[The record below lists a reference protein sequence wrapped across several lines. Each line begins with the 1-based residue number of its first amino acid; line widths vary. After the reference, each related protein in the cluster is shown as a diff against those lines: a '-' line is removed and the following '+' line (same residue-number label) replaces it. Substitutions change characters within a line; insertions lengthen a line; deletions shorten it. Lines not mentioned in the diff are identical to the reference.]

1 MNKNCSKSDFAKAFK
16 KKKSSKR
23 MRKDTVMVMLDQWIN
38 LKDHDL
44 IKRTGNKLHKLNA
57 FLLIFL

>member
-1 MNKNCSKSDFAKAFK
+1 MNKNCSKSHFAKAFL
-16 KKKSSKR
+16 KKSSKR
-23 MRKDTVMVMLDQWIN
+23 MRKDAVMVTPDQWIN

>member
-1 MNKNCSKSDFAKAFK
+1 
-16 KKKSSKR
+16 
-23 MRKDTVMVMLDQWIN
+23 MRKDAVMVMLDQWIN

-44 IKRTGNKLHKLNA
+44 IKSTGNKLHKLNA